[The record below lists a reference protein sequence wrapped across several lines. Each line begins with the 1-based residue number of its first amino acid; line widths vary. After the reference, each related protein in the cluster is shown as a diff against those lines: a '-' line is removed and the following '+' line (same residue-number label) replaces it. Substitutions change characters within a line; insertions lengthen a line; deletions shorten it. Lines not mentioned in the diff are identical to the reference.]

1 MKAKALGL
9 TTALTIGLVSTGAL
23 AVPTQIDFTA
33 TGGSI
38 SGTGYVIVDSDLLDD
53 GPITYGSPSGPTGLT
68 GLDAM
73 MLTLSGI
80 PSVPASTTFTKA
92 NLSGYYLTL
101 NSANVITDLNF
112 FMTDV
117 NADGY
122 QYNGEE
128 VFFAGLYQGV
138 PGAERE
144 FLGNL
149 EIRLTSV
156 PEPATLAL
164 LGLGLAGLGAVRRK
178 KLAA

>member
-1 MKAKALGL
+1 MKTRALGL
-9 TTALTIGLVSTGAL
+9 TTALTIGLVSTGTL

-33 TGGSI
+33 TGGTI
-38 SGTGYVIVDSDLLDD
+38 SGTGYVIVDSGLLDD
-53 GPITYGSPSGPTGLT
+53 GPITYGNSFDDLT

-92 NLSGYYLTL
+92 DLDGYYLTL
-101 NSANVITDLNF
+101 NDSNVITDLNF
-112 FMTDV
+112 FMGGY

-122 QYNGEE
+122 RFNGEFI
-128 VFFAGLYQGV
+128 FFAGLYKEAA
-138 PGAERE
+138 GAPEE
-144 FLGNL
+144 VVGNL
-149 EIRLTSV
+149 DIRLVSI

-164 LGLGLAGLGAVRRK
+164 FGLGLAGLAAMRRK